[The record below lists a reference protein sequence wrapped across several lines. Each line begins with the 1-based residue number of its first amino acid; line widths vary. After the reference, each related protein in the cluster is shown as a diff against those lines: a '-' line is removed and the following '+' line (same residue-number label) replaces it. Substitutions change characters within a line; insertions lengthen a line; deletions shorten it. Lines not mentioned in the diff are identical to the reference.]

1 MTQIE
6 QAWISISLGVIG
18 VLIGIGLA
26 LAKIDPDELRKKSHA
41 NPGLALY
48 RFTSYRWA
56 VVVILFVFGAIMV
69 VSGGNSLRTLH

>member
-1 MTQIE
+1 MSESE
-6 QAWISISLGVIG
+6 QAWISILFGVIG

-26 LAKIDPDELRKKSHA
+26 LAKIDPDELRKKSHT

-69 VSGGNSLRTLH
+69 VSGWNSLRALH